1 MSQAGVLFVL
11 ICFILVSLFLSG
23 ICLALYLRLRRTVRT
38 LYEQQEILAGRT
50 RAAEPPPT
58 DAQNGPSRPP
68 ASSSRMASP
77 SPPMNESELKSRLA
91 DASGLEMGIS
101 EKYRYI
107 ADLERSGLGP
117 PEIADILDVSQNE
130 ARQMLALSRTQSGA
144 RL

>member
-23 ICLALYLRLRRTVRT
+23 ICLALYLRLRRTVRM
-38 LYEQQEILAGRT
+38 LYEQQEILAGRIC
-50 RAAEPPPT
+50 AAETPPA

-68 ASSSRMASP
+68 ASSSRIDSP
-77 SPPMNESELKSRLA
+77 SPSMNESELKSRLA
-91 DASGLEMGIS
+91 DASELEMDIS

-107 ADLERSGLGP
+107 AELERSGLGP

-130 ARQMLALSRTQSGA
+130 ARQMLALSRTQNGA
-144 RL
+144 RP